1 MFLPV
6 SFVKELL
13 DSRLST
19 FGGMLLVFFLAIKP
33 LDVPNAINYQ
43 GKKGCQILKDSW
55 YRLFVQ
61 FNYNDLGIIL
71 SFDECR
77 EN

>member
-19 FGGMLLVFFLAIKP
+19 FGGMLLVFSFVKP

-43 GKKGCQILKDSW
+43 GKKVAK
-55 YRLFVQ
+55 F
-61 FNYNDLGIIL
+61 
-71 SFDECR
+71 
-77 EN
+77 